1 MNWRTFVGAL
11 LAGAIALGAAG
22 TAEATHESETPA
34 PVTAVTTSGSSGYSS
49 DSMNENI
56 DKSCQDADA
65 GSGGT
70 ISIFCNYKDPDGE
83 TDHKENEVDIDN
95 YAGCVEGVPSWNGT
109 DLSSDASGLDITTSS
124 NGANY
129 LVTAKCSTG
138 TSAGT
143 LKLGDKFKN
152 SSGSLTAR

>member
-1 MNWRTFVGAL
+1 MNWRTLSGAL
-11 LAGAIALGAAG
+11 PVTTIALGAAG
-22 TAEATHESETPA
+22 TAEANHESEAPA
-34 PVTAVTTSGSSGYSS
+34 PGTAATTSGSSGYSS

-56 DKSCQDADA
+56 DKSCQDADV
-65 GSGGT
+65 GSNGT
-70 ISIFCNYKDPDGE
+70 ISIYCNYKDPDGE

-109 DLSSDASGLDITTSS
+109 HLGSNATALDITTGS

-143 LKLGDKFKN
+143 LKLGEKFKN
-152 SSGSLTAR
+152 SSGSMAAR